1 MPPLTLALK
10 GEGKEERRRSEGK
23 EVTENIT
30 NDLRTYDL
38 TMTSLAIPADST
50 PHLHKPITLHRTRL
64 QQIRKTERERGRE
77 AWYLNPNRIIIT
89 SDIQE
94 RL

>member
-10 GEGKEERRRSEGK
+10 GGGKEERRERSGGK
-23 EVTENIT
+23 QIT
-30 NDLRTYDL
+30 KDLRTYDL

-64 QQIRKTERERGRE
+64 QQIRKTERGRRGRE